1 MCPTEG
7 EVYGKVKKTL
17 YSLLLDEDVV
27 RAVDQLAHRRGCS
40 RSALVNQLLA
50 EQLDL
55 MTPERRIA
63 EVLRAMESLFQPD
76 PELVPMFSPNA
87 LSMSMKSA
95 LDYKYRP
102 TVKYEVELYRSGED
116 SIGELTVSFR
126 TQSAELLSAMGRFFA
141 LWKQLEDAYL
151 APKLGHEIPSALMD
165 GRFVRRISVPGRD
178 CTAEELAEAI
188 SEYVHLFDRL
198 LKGCLSGRLS
208 SADAQRQ
215 YAAQV
220 NASDLLI

>member
-1 MCPTEG
+1 MC
-7 EVYGKVKKTL
+7 GKVKKTL

-76 PELVPMFSPNA
+76 PELVPMFTPNA

-102 TVKYEVELYRSGED
+102 TVKYEVELFRSGKD
-116 SIGELTVSFR
+116 SIGELTVSYR
-126 TQSAELLSAMGRFFA
+126 TQSSELLAAMGRFFG
-141 LWKQLEDAYL
+141 LWKNLEAVYL
-151 APKLGHEIPSALMD
+151 APRLGHEVECALYD
-165 GRFVRRISVPGRD
+165 GKFVRNISVPSRD

-188 SEYVHLFDRL
+188 SDFVHLFDRL
-198 LKGCLSGRLS
+198 LKGCLSGRI
-208 SADAQRQ
+208 SAAEAERQ
-215 YAAQV
+215 YAAHMQG
-220 NASDLLI
+220 SSLLI

>member
-1 MCPTEG
+1 M
-7 EVYGKVKKTL
+7 YGQVKKTL

-63 EVLRAMESLFQPD
+63 EVLRAMESLFRPD
-76 PELVPMFSPNA
+76 PELVPMFSSNA

-116 SIGELTVSFR
+116 SIGELTVSYR
-126 TQSAELLSAMGRFFA
+126 TQSAELLNAMGSFFG
-141 LWKQLEDAYL
+141 LWKQLEDTYL
-151 APKLGHEIPSALMD
+151 APKLGHEVASTLFD
-165 GRFVRRISVPGRD
+165 GRFVRTISLPSRD
-178 CTAEELAEAI
+178 CSAKELAEAI
-188 SEYVHLFDRL
+188 SDYVHLFDRL
-198 LKGCLSGRLS
+198 LKGCLSGRLTA
-208 SADAQRQ
+208 ADAERQ
-215 YAAQV
+215 YAAHMK
-220 NASDLLI
+220 ASGLLI

>member
-1 MCPTEG
+1 M
-7 EVYGKVKKTL
+7 YGKVKKTL

-63 EVLRAMESLFQPD
+63 EVLRVMESLFQPD

-102 TVKYEVELYRSGED
+102 TVKYEVELYRSGND
-116 SIGELTVSFR
+116 SIGELTVSYR
-126 TQSAELLSAMGRFFA
+126 TQSAELLSAMGAFFG

-151 APKLGHEIPSALMD
+151 APKLGHEVVSALLD
-165 GRFVRRISVPGRD
+165 GRFVRNISIPSRD
-178 CTAEELAEAI
+178 CSAEELAEAI
-188 SEYVHLFDRL
+188 SDYVHLFDRL
-198 LKGCLSGRLS
+198 LKGCLSGRLTP
-208 SADAQRQ
+208 ADAKRQ
-215 YAAQV
+215 YTAYT
-220 NASDLLI
+220 NTSGLLI

>member
-1 MCPTEG
+1 M
-7 EVYGKVKKTL
+7 YGKVKKTL

-102 TVKYEVELYRSGED
+102 TVKYEVELYRSGET
-116 SIGELTVSFR
+116 SIGALTVSYR
-126 TQSAELLSAMGRFFA
+126 TQSAELLAAMEHFFS
-141 LWKQLEDAYL
+141 LWKKLENAYL
-151 APKLGHEIPSALMD
+151 APKLGHEIPSALYD
-165 GRFVRRISVPGRD
+165 GRFVRSISVPSRE
-178 CTAEELAEAI
+178 CSAKELAEAI
-188 SEYVHLFDRL
+188 SDYVHLFDKV

-208 SADAQRQ
+208 AADAEGL
-215 YAAQV
+215 YAAHMQG
-220 NASDLLI
+220 NRLLI

>member
-1 MCPTEG
+1 M
-7 EVYGKVKKTL
+7 YGKVKKTL
-17 YSLLLDEDVV
+17 YSLLLDDDVV

-63 EVLRAMESLFQPD
+63 EVLQAMESLFRPD

-102 TVKYEVELYRSGED
+102 TVKYEVALFRGGED
-116 SIGELTVSFR
+116 SIGELTVSYR
-126 TQSAELLSAMGRFFA
+126 TQSAELLAAMGRFFS
-141 LWKQLEDAYL
+141 LWKQLEDRYL
-151 APKLGHEIPSALMD
+151 LPVLGHEVPCAMGD
-165 GRFVRRISVPGRD
+165 GKFIRSISVPSRD
-178 CTAEELAEAI
+178 CSAKELAESI

-208 SADAQRQ
+208 AADAERQ
-215 YAAQV
+215 YAAYV
-220 NASDLLI
+220 KDSCRVI

>member
-1 MCPTEG
+1 M
-7 EVYGKVKKTL
+7 YSKVKKTL

-50 EQLDL
+50 EQLNL

-63 EVLRAMESLFQPD
+63 EVLHAMETLFQPD
-76 PELVPMFSPNA
+76 PELVPIFSPNA

-116 SIGELTVSFR
+116 SIGALTVSYR
-126 TQSAELLSAMGRFFA
+126 TQSAELLTAMERFFA
-141 LWKQLEDAYL
+141 LWKQLENIYL
-151 APKLGHEIPSALMD
+151 APKLGHEIPSVLYD
-165 GRFVRRISVPGRD
+165 GRFVRSISVPSRE
-178 CTAEELAEAI
+178 CSAKELAEAI
-188 SEYVHLFDRL
+188 SDYVHLFDKV

-208 SADAQRQ
+208 AAEAEVQ
-215 YAAQV
+215 YAACVQD
-220 NASDLLI
+220 SRLLI

>member
-1 MCPTEG
+1 M
-7 EVYGKVKKTL
+7 KKSL

-27 RAVDQLAHRRGCS
+27 RAVDQLAHRQGTS

-63 EVLRAMESLFQPD
+63 EVLRAMESLFRPD

-102 TVKYEVELYRSGED
+102 TVKYEVELYRSGQG

-126 TQSAELLSAMGRFFA
+126 TQSAELLDAMGRFFR
-141 LWKQLEDAYL
+141 LWEQLEEVYL
-151 APKLGHEIPSALMD
+151 APLLGHEVNCTLYN
-165 GRFVRRISVPGRD
+165 GRFVRSIAVPSRD
-178 CTAEELAEAI
+178 CSAKELAEAI
-188 SEYVHLFDRL
+188 SDYVHLFDRL
-198 LKGCLSGRLS
+198 LKGCLSGRLTAS
-208 SADAQRQ
+208 DAELQ
-215 YAAQV
+215 YAAYT
-220 NASDLLI
+220 NAGRLLI

>member
-1 MCPTEG
+1 M
-7 EVYGKVKKTL
+7 YGKVKKTL

-63 EVLRAMESLFQPD
+63 EVLQAMESLFRPD

-102 TVKYEVELYRSGED
+102 TVKYEVELYRSGGD
-116 SIGELTVSFR
+116 SVGELTVSYR
-126 TQSAELLSAMGRFFA
+126 TQSAELLAAMRQFFR

-151 APKLGHEIPSALMD
+151 APKLGHEVPCAM
-165 GRFVRRISVPGRD
+165 GEGKFVRSISVPGRD
-178 CTAEELAEAI
+178 CSAKELAEAI

-198 LKGCLSGRLS
+198 LKGCLSGRLT
-208 SADAQRQ
+208 AGEAERQ
-215 YAAQV
+215 YAAHV
-220 NASDLLI
+220 NGSGLLI

>member
-1 MCPTEG
+1 M
-7 EVYGKVKKTL
+7 YGKVKKTL

-76 PELVPMFSPNA
+76 PELVPMFTPNA

-102 TVKYEVELYRSGED
+102 TVKYEVELFRGGED
-116 SIGELTVSFR
+116 SIGELTVSYR
-126 TQSAELLSAMGRFFA
+126 TQSSELLAAMGRFFR
-141 LWKQLEDAYL
+141 LWKRLESAYL
-151 APKLGHEIPSALMD
+151 APRLGHEAECALYD
-165 GRFVRRISVPGRD
+165 GKFVRSISVPSRD

-188 SEYVHLFDRL
+188 SDFVHLFDRL

-208 SADAQRQ
+208 AAEAERQ
-215 YAAQV
+215 YAAHMQG
-220 NASDLLI
+220 SSLLI

>member
-1 MCPTEG
+1 MSTTEG

-63 EVLRAMESLFQPD
+63 EVLRAMESLFRPD

-126 TQSAELLSAMGRFFA
+126 TQSAELLSAMGRFFG
-141 LWKQLEDAYL
+141 LWKQLEEAYL
-151 APKLGHEIPSALMD
+151 APKLGHEIPSALLE
-165 GRFVRRISVPGRD
+165 GRFVRRISLPSRD
-178 CTAEELAEAI
+178 CSAEELAEAI

-198 LKGCLSGRLS
+198 LKGCLSGRMTA
-208 SADAQRQ
+208 ADAERQ
-215 YAAQV
+215 YAAHMD
-220 NASDLLI
+220 ASGLLI

>member
-1 MCPTEG
+1 M
-7 EVYGKVKKTL
+7 YGKVKKTL

-27 RAVDQLAHRRGCS
+27 RAVDQLAHRRGSS

-50 EQLDL
+50 ERLNL

-63 EVLRAMESLFQPD
+63 EVLQVMESLFQPD
-76 PELVPMFSPNA
+76 PELIPLVTSNA

-102 TVKYEVELYRSGED
+102 TVKYEVELYRSGEG
-116 SIGELTVSFR
+116 SIGELTVSYR
-126 TQSAELLSAMGRFFA
+126 TQSSELLAAMGQFFR

-151 APKLGHEIPSALMD
+151 APKLGHEIPCVLYD
-165 GRFVRRISVPGRD
+165 GKFVRSISVPSRE
-178 CTAEELAEAI
+178 CSATALAEAI

-208 SADAQRQ
+208 AAEAEIQ
-215 YAAQV
+215 YAAYV
-220 NASDLLI
+220 KAGSLLI

>member
-1 MCPTEG
+1 M
-7 EVYGKVKKTL
+7 YGQVKKTL

-102 TVKYEVELYRSGED
+102 TVKYEVELYRSGKD
-116 SIGELTVSFR
+116 SIGELTVSYR
-126 TQSAELLSAMGRFFA
+126 TQSAELLSAMSAFFG
-141 LWKQLEDAYL
+141 LWKQLENAYL
-151 APKLGHEIPSALMD
+151 APELGHEVESALFD
-165 GRFVRRISVPGRD
+165 GRFVRSISVPCRD
-178 CTAEELAEAI
+178 CSAKELAEAI
-188 SEYVHLFDRL
+188 SDYVHLFDRL
-198 LKGCLSGRLS
+198 LKGCLSGRLTA
-208 SADAQRQ
+208 ADAERQ
-215 YAAQV
+215 YAAHV
-220 NASDLLI
+220 KSSVLLI